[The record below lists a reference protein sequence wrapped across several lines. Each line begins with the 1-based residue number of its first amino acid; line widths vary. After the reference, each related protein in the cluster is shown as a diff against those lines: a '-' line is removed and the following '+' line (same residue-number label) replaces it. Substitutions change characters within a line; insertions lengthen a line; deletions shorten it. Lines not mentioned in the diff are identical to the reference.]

1 MKKIKKAVL
10 PVAGFGTRFLPAT
23 KAIPKEMLAIIDKP
37 LIQYAVEEAVSVG
50 AEEIIFIT
58 SHTKGAIENH
68 FSSYPELEERLRSSN
83 KLDLLDKLK
92 PSYMEDL
99 KFSYVNQKE
108 QKGLGH
114 AISLAKD
121 LVGDEPFSVLL
132 PDDLFIS
139 SPSCLQQLASS
150 YNEHGNTT
158 IAVNVIDKKNIHKYG
173 VIDPGDN
180 KLINNEVNVF
190 NIVEKPSAEDAPSDI
205 AVCGRY
211 IFNPSI
217 FKFIETVKPDSSGEI
232 QITDAIQLL
241 LEKENVK
248 AKVYDGKKF
257 DCGSKTGYV
266 EATIAMGMKDPEISD
281 NIKKII
287 RELIWN

>member
-23 KAIPKEMLAIIDKP
+23 KAIPKEMLVIIDKP

-58 SHTKGAIENH
+58 SHTKDAIENH

-83 KLDLLDKLK
+83 KQDLLDKLK
-92 PSYMEDL
+92 PSYIEDL
-99 KFSYVNQKE
+99 KFSYVNQEE

-217 FKFIETVKPDSSGEI
+217 FKFIEIVKPDSSGEI

-241 LEKENVK
+241 LEKENAK
-248 AKVYDGKKF
+248 AKVYDGIKF
-257 DCGSKTGYV
+257 DCGSKAGYV
-266 EATIAMGMKDPEISD
+266 EATIAIGMKDPEISD

-287 RELIWN
+287 RELI

>member
-58 SHTKGAIENH
+58 SHTKDAIENH

-99 KFSYVNQKE
+99 KFSYVNQEE

-121 LVGDEPFSVLL
+121 LLGDEPFSVLL

-217 FKFIETVKPDSSGEI
+217 FKFIEIVKPDSSGEI

-287 RELIWN
+287 RELI